1 MKALIQ
7 LALIAAV
14 VVVLLRMTTARGAR
28 TQAIR
33 RLGMFAFAAFA
44 VYSIIF
50 PSVWVGLAR
59 AVGVGRGTDLVL
71 YILVIAFLGYMMST
85 HLRFRETDVR
95 FTRLSRRIA
104 LDEAAARHP
113 EVASR
118 PQGQPGATVMRP
130 EDMTDVPDSEAGP
143 TDDAR

>member
-85 HLRFRETDVR
+85 HLRFREMDVR

-113 EVASR
+113 EVAS
-118 PQGQPGATVMRP
+118 GQPGQPGDTVMRP
-130 EDMTDVPDSEAGP
+130 EDMTDVPDPEATR